1 MCVSVCLSACDG
13 WVCGT
18 KFASGCCFCK
28 ENAFKQ
34 IFFCTLT
41 TISRRKR
48 VGARPH
54 VRGGVGR
61 GVAEA
66 RGGGG
71 RGRRGSGPA
80 GPGGRNG
87 GGGGGGPGE
96 GAPVRDRASLP
107 LLPDN
112 WSINRRSLCNETK
125 VYFRF
130 SNLCSKVLQLS
141 VILKGIGNN
150 TEWVATT
157 VT

>member
-87 GGGGGGPGE
+87 GGGVGSRGGRPRPRPRLTPAAPRQLVHQPAVALQRNESLFQVQQSLFQGSATVSNSE
-96 GAPVRDRASLP
+96 GD
-107 LLPDN
+107 
-112 WSINRRSLCNETK
+112 W
-125 VYFRF
+125 
-130 SNLCSKVLQLS
+130 QQH
-141 VILKGIGNN
+141 
-150 TEWVATT
+150 
-157 VT
+157 